1 MNRQQQFITKGMM
14 YIFPP
19 LVFFTTAWLPAGLQ
33 WFFLCLTGTTI
44 IQTTATLN
52 PAIRNW
58 VGLPPLPS
66 KVPNPAAAAATAAQ
80 DAATRE
86 NSPTVF
92 TVEIP
97 EDVDFDTL
105 NSLLPDFNL
114 TNPSPDAIVSLY
126 RLLVGQSDEAETAQR
141 ELEEARAEIQR
152 KDIELDQAIQDR
164 ETATAGLEDT
174 LETVQKEQIPSVEV
188 KQIEVAPSAT
198 IVEVKEDEQTVL
210 NKTVVQSLDE
220 IMKHL
225 KTLEDFTRGAR

>member
-1 MNRQQQFITKGMM
+1 MR
-14 YIFPP
+14 
-19 LVFFTTAWLPAGLQ
+19 TTRRKSK
-33 WFFLCLTGTTI
+33 
-44 IQTTATLN
+44 AT
-52 PAIRNW
+52 
-58 VGLPPLPS
+58 
-66 KVPNPAAAAATAAQ
+66 AAAAATAAQ

-126 RLLVGQSDEAETAQR
+126 RLLVGQSDEAETALR
-141 ELEEARAEIQR
+141 EHEEARAEIQR

-174 LETVQKEQIPSVEV
+174 LETVQKELAQVKHEKDELGTQPHLMMCCTPLIPVM
-188 KQIEVAPSAT
+188 QLRNAPNSKPAW
-198 IVEVKEDEQTVL
+198 
-210 NKTVVQSLDE
+210 
-220 IMKHL
+220 
-225 KTLEDFTRGAR
+225 TLSQPPSPHQLWRCKL